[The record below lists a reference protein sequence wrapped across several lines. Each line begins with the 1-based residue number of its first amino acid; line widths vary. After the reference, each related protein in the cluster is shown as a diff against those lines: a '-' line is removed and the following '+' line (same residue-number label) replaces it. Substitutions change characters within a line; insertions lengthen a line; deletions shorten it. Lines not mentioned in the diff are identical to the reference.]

1 MIKKVSGVKNI
12 IKYHNTLE
20 LKRNELNYEIDG
32 TVFKLNNYIEREK
45 AGSRSRSPRWAIA
58 GKFKAQQV
66 TTEIVSISVQVGRTG
81 ALTPVA
87 KVKPVYVSGVT
98 VTNITLHNQD
108 EIERKDIRIGD
119 SVLIE
124 RSGDVIPKIVKV
136 VKRNNKSP
144 KYKIESSCPSCHE
157 PSIKMEGDAVTR
169 CINSNC
175 PAQFKGK
182 IQHFCSK
189 LAMNIEGLGEKI
201 IEQLIENG
209 LIKKLDNIYS
219 IKENEIAKLDRMGEK
234 SAQNIIQS
242 INLSKKTTFA
252 KFIYALGIRN
262 VGEHTAKTLEKY
274 YNSNLENF
282 MNATENQLIEIE
294 EIGEIVAQSIIIF
307 WEDESNICAVNNCI
321 QNGVQLLKPKINT
334 SEHLNNTIFAF
345 TGTLELMNRNDAKK
359 KVENAGGLTKNSLT
373 KKTTHLVAGQ
383 KTGSKVEKA
392 KKMGI
397 IILSENEFVELLNN
411 N

>member
-1 MIKKVSGVKNI
+1 
-12 IKYHNTLE
+12 
-20 LKRNELNYEIDG
+20 
-32 TVFKLNNYIEREK
+32 
-45 AGSRSRSPRWAIA
+45 
-58 GKFKAQQV
+58 
-66 TTEIVSISVQVGRTG
+66 
-81 ALTPVA
+81 
-87 KVKPVYVSGVT
+87 
-98 VTNITLHNQD
+98 
-108 EIERKDIRIGD
+108 
-119 SVLIE
+119 
-124 RSGDVIPKIVKV
+124 
-136 VKRNNKSP
+136 
-144 KYKIESSCPSCHE
+144 
-157 PSIKMEGDAVTR
+157 MEGDAVTR

-201 IEQLIENG
+201 IEQLIESG
-209 LIKKLDNIYS
+209 LIKKLDDIYS

-307 WEDESNICAVNNCI
+307 WEDESNVSAVNNCI

-397 IILSENEFVELLNN
+397 IILSENEFIELLNN